1 MFAIGLIFSGIAMF
15 LNGFLSLV
23 DENNNHEIA
32 IMNVLSGIIVSLISL
47 YGIFIAV
54 DTATYLKFA
63 SLLLF
68 GVTHL
73 FIAGICIWDY
83 DEESLGWFSLFLT
96 VISLV
101 LGIYYLLAGSMMLG
115 IMWLIWMFI
124 WLAYFISRALNVLH
138 TASSWVIMLIG
149 AIGLTGV
156 GLMLL
161 TNNLTLLFI

>member
-15 LNGFLSLV
+15 LNGFLPLV

-32 IMNVLSGIIVSLISL
+32 IMNVLSGIIVSLLAL
-47 YGIFIAV
+47 YGIFVSV

-73 FIAGICIWDY
+73 FIAGIAIWDY
-83 DEESLGWFSLFLT
+83 DEESLGWFSLLIT
-96 VISLV
+96 AIALA
-101 LGIYYLLAGSMMLG
+101 LGIYYLLAGSLMLG
-115 IMWLIWMFI
+115 IAWLIWMFI
-124 WLAYFISRALNVLH
+124 WLAYFVSRALNVLH

-149 AIGLTGV
+149 VLGLTGV
-156 GLMLL
+156 GIMLL
-161 TNNLTLLFI
+161 TNVTAFLFV